1 MSDQTMTH
9 ERGIQVNLN
18 QFLHQLFQV
27 LLVGLT
33 IGMMRT
39 VVPALAE
46 SEFGVPKTSF
56 LLLTAFVI
64 AFGVVKGVMN
74 FVAGRLSERIGRRRV
89 LLLGWW
95 IALPIPIMVWYAPSW
110 AWVVAAT
117 VLLGVNQGLA
127 WSMTQTAKLDI
138 TRMQERGLTLGLN
151 EFAGY
156 VGVALAGIITAW
168 LAMELGARL
177 GLLIFGIAIILCG
190 LVFTHVWVLETLP
203 WAQAEAARH
212 AAGTQANA
220 SRPRYPKN
228 ISTHPSTFEVF
239 ALMSWRDRRLFA
251 LSQAGLVEKF
261 VDALVWVF
269 YPVYLYQHK
278 LSLTQVGS
286 IISVY
291 GLTWGISQLFTGRL
305 SDRIGRHGPNVW
317 GMWLCGAGV
326 IMMISGEGLVWWS
339 ISAALSGFGM
349 ALLYPNLSAAVA
361 DISHPNWRGSAIGI
375 YRFWRDLG
383 YGIGAL
389 GLGLAAHFS
398 GQVEAAFWFV
408 ALSMLTSG
416 LVLWWLGEETHPHLN
431 PETFAS
437 PQPLHLKETT

>member
-1 MSDQTMTH
+1 MSEQTMTH
-9 ERGIQVNLN
+9 ERGIQVNLD

-74 FVAGRLSERIGRRRV
+74 FVAGRLSERIGRKRV

-177 GLLIFGIAIILCG
+177 GLLIFGMTIILSG
-190 LVFTHVWVLETLP
+190 LVLTHVWVLETLP
-203 WAQAEAARH
+203 WAQAEAAGH
-212 AAGTQANA
+212 AAGTQAHV

-228 ISTHPSTFEVF
+228 ISTNPSTFEVF

-269 YPVYLYQHK
+269 YPVYLYQHQ

-326 IMMISGEGLVWWS
+326 IMMISGEGVLWWS
-339 ISAALSGFGM
+339 MSAALSGFGM

-361 DISHPNWRGSAIGI
+361 DIAHPNWRGSAIGI

-398 GQVEAAFWFV
+398 GNVEAAFWFV
-408 ALSMLTSG
+408 ALSMLISG
-416 LVLWWLGEETHPHLN
+416 LILWWLGEETHPRLN
-431 PETFAS
+431 PETS
-437 PQPLHLKETT
+437 TSLHFKNHNS

>member
-1 MSDQTMTH
+1 MMSAQTMAYAH
-9 ERGIQVNLN
+9 GIRLNLS
-18 QFLHQLFQV
+18 QFLHQLLQV
-27 LLVGLT
+27 FLVGLT

-56 LLLTAFVI
+56 LLLTAFVV

-74 FVAGRLSERIGRRRV
+74 FVAGRLSERLGRKRV
-89 LLLGWW
+89 LLIGWW
-95 IALPIPIMVWYAPSW
+95 VALPIPLMVWYAPSW
-110 AWVVAAT
+110 GWVVTAT
-117 VLLGVNQGLA
+117 VLLGVNQGLT

-168 LAMELGARL
+168 LATLLGARL
-177 GLLIFGIAIILCG
+177 GLLIFGMVVIVSAMILTQ
-190 LVFTHVWVLETLP
+190 FWIRETLP
-203 WAQAEAARH
+203 WAKAEAARH
-212 AAGTQANA
+212 AAGTQASA
-220 SRPRYPKN
+220 VRPRYPRN
-228 ISTHPSTFEVF
+228 ISSHPSTREVF
-239 ALMSWRDRRLFA
+239 TLMSWRDRRLLA

-269 YPVYLYQHK
+269 YPLYLYQQN
-278 LSLTQVGS
+278 LSLTQVAS

-291 GLTWGISQLFTGRL
+291 GLTWGGSQLFTGRL
-305 SDRIGRHGPNVW
+305 SDRIGRHRPNVA

-326 IMMISGEGLVWWS
+326 ALMVSGQGVLWWS
-339 ISAALSGFGM
+339 LSAALSGFGM

-361 DISHPNWRGSAIGI
+361 DIAHPNWRGSAIGI

-408 ALSMLTSG
+408 ALSMFASG
-416 LVLWWLGEETHPHLN
+416 GVLWWLGEETHPRLN
-431 PETFAS
+431 PAA
-437 PQPLHLKETT
+437 